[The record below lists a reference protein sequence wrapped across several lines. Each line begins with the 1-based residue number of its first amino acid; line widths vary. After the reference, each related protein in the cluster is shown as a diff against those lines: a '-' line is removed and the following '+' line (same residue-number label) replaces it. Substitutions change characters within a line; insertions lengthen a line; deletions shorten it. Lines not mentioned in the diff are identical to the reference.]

1 MSLRRLVLLRRQRSS
16 YSSFLCS
23 SVASSGREGAE
34 KARNTAQTYSTAM
47 TTTTGDD
54 AGENASDDEED
65 KAFAERE
72 KKFTLQRKLFRES
85 LKMKNLER
93 ANGFTRKNLVMSASA
108 LGMSPA
114 VVDAMMSDGD
124 EVPPELKLL
133 EQCVEDMD
141 EKLKRDLSG
150 SSSGES
156 DGFPETAEEKLQR
169 VIFERVFMMEKYAEW
184 WPEAV
189 LKAVR
194 KGGPGYAK
202 RMAGRRM
209 EIAESIAEFAF
220 SGEYDDADDENY
232 NGDSFSSSS
241 DSDSNNARSRI
252 SGNATK
258 VLKRADVAA
267 IAGLLSL
274 GETLV
279 TVDFSRDRETTK
291 EKLRLSIKAFVD
303 ARRQAQ
309 TVKDYA
315 EAWTVVDAIVTNGAN
330 SLDRLVDVVSRN
342 KKDDV
347 FSFSKKKPSPRDALR
362 MASKLFEK
370 KQEFVSG
377 LFKNKETKKEDE
389 NNNNNN
395 NNNKNE

>member
-1 MSLRRLVLLRRQRSS
+1 MSLRRLVLLRRSTSFSRSP
-16 YSSFLCS
+16 
-23 SVASSGREGAE
+23 VAPSGREGAE
-34 KARNTAQTYSTAM
+34 KGRNITALKTYSAA
-47 TTTTGDD
+47 TTTGEE
-54 AGENASDDEED
+54 AGENAKNDEEEED

-72 KKFTLQRKLFRES
+72 KKFMLQRKLFRES

-93 ANGFTRKNLVMSASA
+93 ANGFTRKNLVLSASA

-141 EKLKRDLSG
+141 EKLKRDLSR

-202 RMAGRRM
+202 RMAGRRL

-220 SGEYDDADDENY
+220 SGEYADDDGDGDENY

-241 DSDSNNARSRI
+241 DSDSNNASSRI

-291 EKLRLSIKAFVD
+291 KKLRLSIKAFVD

-330 SLDRLVDVVSRN
+330 ALDRLVDVASRN

-362 MASKLFEK
+362 VASKLFEK

-389 NNNNNN
+389 NNN
-395 NNNKNE
+395 KNE

>member
-1 MSLRRLVLLRRQRSS
+1 MKNNASWCFSRACVDARVGSGVCIYYSTSSKAVAAEDVRSS
-16 YSSFLCS
+16 SS
-23 SVASSGREGAE
+23 
-34 KARNTAQTYSTAM
+34 RNFF
-47 TTTTGDD
+47 DV
-54 AGENASDDEED
+54 DDED
-65 KAFAERE
+65 KEYAERE
-72 KKFTLQRKLFRES
+72 KKFTLRRKLFRES
-85 LKMKNLER
+85 LKMKNLEL
-93 ANGFTRKNLVMSASA
+93 ANGFTRKNLDASATA
-108 LGMSPA
+108 LGMSPS
-114 VVDAMMSDGD
+114 VVDAMMDG
-124 EVPPELKLL
+124 EETVPPELKLL

-141 EKLKRDLSG
+141 EKVKRDLM
-150 SSSGES
+150 SSTTKKGNGEE

-169 VIFERVFMMEKYAEW
+169 VIFERAFAMEKYAEW

-220 SGEYDDADDENY
+220 SREYDEYDD
-232 NGDSFSSSS
+232 SSSS
-241 DSDSNNARSRI
+241 KNSGSSSGRI
-252 SGNATK
+252 RGATN

-279 TVDFSRDRETTK
+279 TVDFSRDREMTK
-291 EKLRLSIKAFVD
+291 KKLRESIKAFVD

-315 EAWTVVDAIVTNGAN
+315 KAWTVVDAIVTNGAN
-330 SLDRLVDVVSRN
+330 SLDRLVDLASSKSR
-342 KKDDV
+342 DD
-347 FSFSKKKPSPRDALR
+347 SKKPSPRDALR
-362 MASKLFEK
+362 MASSLFEK

-377 LFKNKETKKEDE
+377 LFKGKHAKKKD
-389 NNNNNN
+389 NDD
-395 NNNKNE
+395 K

>member
-16 YSSFLCS
+16 SL
-23 SVASSGREGAE
+23 VAPSGREGAE
-34 KARNTAQTYSTAM
+34 KGRNTALKTYSAA
-47 TTTTGDD
+47 TTTTTSGEE
-54 AGENASDDEED
+54 AGENDAKNDEEEED

-72 KKFTLQRKLFRES
+72 KKFMLQRKLFRES

-93 ANGFTRKNLVMSASA
+93 ANGFTRKNLVLSASA

-133 EQCVEDMD
+133 EQCVEDVD
-141 EKLKRDLSG
+141 EKLKRDLSR

-220 SGEYDDADDENY
+220 SGEYDDDDGDGDENY

-241 DSDSNNARSRI
+241 DSDSNNASSRI

-291 EKLRLSIKAFVD
+291 KKLRLSIKAFLD

-330 SLDRLVDVVSRN
+330 ALDRLVDVASRN
-342 KKDDV
+342 KKDHV

-362 MASKLFEK
+362 AASKLFEK

-389 NNNNNN
+389 NNN
-395 NNNKNE
+395 KNE

>member
-16 YSSFLCS
+16 SL
-23 SVASSGREGAE
+23 VAPSGREGAE
-34 KARNTAQTYSTAM
+34 KGRNITALKTYSAA
-47 TTTTGDD
+47 TTTGEE
-54 AGENASDDEED
+54 AGENAKNDEEEED

-72 KKFTLQRKLFRES
+72 KKFMLQRKLFRES

-93 ANGFTRKNLVMSASA
+93 ANGFTRKNLVLSASA

-141 EKLKRDLSG
+141 EKLKRDLSR

-291 EKLRLSIKAFVD
+291 KKLRLSIKAFLD

-330 SLDRLVDVVSRN
+330 ALDRLVDVASRN
-342 KKDDV
+342 KKDHV

-362 MASKLFEK
+362 AASKLFEK

-389 NNNNNN
+389 NNN
-395 NNNKNE
+395 KNE

>member
-1 MSLRRLVLLRRQRSS
+1 MTMRRFFSTPRRCGRRTWTTPPTPPTPTPTATTTVKNTWCLSRACVDARVGSGVCIYYSTSSKDVRSS
-16 YSSFLCS
+16 SS
-23 SVASSGREGAE
+23 
-34 KARNTAQTYSTAM
+34 RNVF
-47 TTTTGDD
+47 DV
-54 AGENASDDEED
+54 DDED
-65 KAFAERE
+65 KEYAERE
-72 KKFTLQRKLFRES
+72 KKFTLRRKLFRES
-85 LKMKNLER
+85 LKVKNLER
-93 ANGFTRKNLVMSASA
+93 ANGFTRKNLDASATA
-108 LGMSPA
+108 LGMSPS
-114 VVDAMMSDGD
+114 VVDAMMDG
-124 EVPPELKLL
+124 EETVPPELKLL

-141 EKLKRDLSG
+141 EKVKRDLM
-150 SSSGES
+150 SSTTKKGNGEE

-169 VIFERVFMMEKYAEW
+169 VIFERAFAMEKYAEW

-220 SGEYDDADDENY
+220 SREYDERDD
-232 NGDSFSSSS
+232 SSSGKNS
-241 DSDSNNARSRI
+241 GSSRI
-252 SGNATK
+252 RGATN

-279 TVDFSRDRETTK
+279 TVDFSRDREMTK
-291 EKLRLSIKAFVD
+291 KKLRESIKAFVD

-315 EAWTVVDAIVTNGAN
+315 KAWTVVDAIVTNGAN
-330 SLDRLVDVVSRN
+330 SLDRLVDLASSKSR
-342 KKDDV
+342 DD
-347 FSFSKKKPSPRDALR
+347 SKNPSPRDALR
-362 MASKLFEK
+362 MASSLFEK

-377 LFKNKETKKEDE
+377 LFKGKHAKKKD
-389 NNNNNN
+389 NDDD
-395 NNNKNE
+395 K

>member
-1 MSLRRLVLLRRQRSS
+1 MSLRRLVLLRRSTSFSRSP
-16 YSSFLCS
+16 
-23 SVASSGREGAE
+23 VAPSGREGAE
-34 KARNTAQTYSTAM
+34 KGRNITALKTYSAA
-47 TTTTGDD
+47 TTGEE
-54 AGENASDDEED
+54 AGENAKNDEEEED

-72 KKFTLQRKLFRES
+72 KKFMLQRKLFRES

-93 ANGFTRKNLVMSASA
+93 ANGFTRKNLVLSASA

-141 EKLKRDLSG
+141 EKLKRDLSR

-220 SGEYDDADDENY
+220 SGEYDDDDGNGDENY

-241 DSDSNNARSRI
+241 DSDSNNASSRI

-291 EKLRLSIKAFVD
+291 KKLRLSIKAFVD

-330 SLDRLVDVVSRN
+330 SLNRLVDVASRN

-362 MASKLFEK
+362 VASKLFEK

-389 NNNNNN
+389 NNN
-395 NNNKNE
+395 KNE

>member
-1 MSLRRLVLLRRQRSS
+1 
-16 YSSFLCS
+16 
-23 SVASSGREGAE
+23 
-34 KARNTAQTYSTAM
+34 
-47 TTTTGDD
+47 
-54 AGENASDDEED
+54 
-65 KAFAERE
+65 
-72 KKFTLQRKLFRES
+72 
-85 LKMKNLER
+85 
-93 ANGFTRKNLVMSASA
+93 
-108 LGMSPA
+108 MSPA
-114 VVDAMMSDGD
+114 VVEAMMSDGD

-141 EKLKRDLSG
+141 EKLKRDLSE

-220 SGEYDDADDENY
+220 SGEYDDDDENY
-232 NGDSFSSSS
+232 NGDSPSS
-241 DSDSNNARSRI
+241 DSDSNNASSRI

-291 EKLRLSIKAFVD
+291 KKLRLSIKAFLD

-330 SLDRLVDVVSRN
+330 ALDRLVDVASRN
-342 KKDDV
+342 KKDHV

-377 LFKNKETKKEDE
+377 LFKNKETKEDE

-395 NNNKNE
+395 NNKNE

>member
-1 MSLRRLVLLRRQRSS
+1 
-16 YSSFLCS
+16 
-23 SVASSGREGAE
+23 
-34 KARNTAQTYSTAM
+34 
-47 TTTTGDD
+47 
-54 AGENASDDEED
+54 
-65 KAFAERE
+65 
-72 KKFTLQRKLFRES
+72 
-85 LKMKNLER
+85 
-93 ANGFTRKNLVMSASA
+93 
-108 LGMSPA
+108 
-114 VVDAMMSDGD
+114 
-124 EVPPELKLL
+124 L

-169 VIFERVFMMEKYAEW
+169 VIFERGFMMEKYAEW

-220 SGEYDDADDENY
+220 SGEYDAHDGDENY
-232 NGDSFSSSS
+232 NGVSFSSSS
-241 DSDSNNARSRI
+241 DSNNASSRI

-279 TVDFSRDRETTK
+279 TIDFSRDREMTK
-291 EKLRLSIKAFVD
+291 EKLRQSIKAFVD

-315 EAWTVVDAIVTNGAN
+315 EAWTVVDAIVTNGVN
-330 SLDRLVDVVSRN
+330 SLDRLVDVVSSRKNRN
-342 KKDDV
+342 FDDD
-347 FSFSKKKPSPRDALR
+347 FSKKLKASPQDALR

-389 NNNNNN
+389 NNN
-395 NNNKNE
+395 KNE

>member
-1 MSLRRLVLLRRQRSS
+1 MNNNNNNNNNNTWCV
-16 YSSFLCS
+16 YNTWC
-23 SVASSGREGAE
+23 VGSGVRI
-34 KARNTAQTYSTAM
+34 YSTSSRNVF
-47 TTTTGDD
+47 DV
-54 AGENASDDEED
+54 DDED
-65 KAFAERE
+65 KEYAERE
-72 KKFTLQRKLFRES
+72 KKFTLRRKLFRES
-85 LKMKNLER
+85 LKVKNLER
-93 ANGFTRKNLVMSASA
+93 ANGFTRKNLDASA
-108 LGMSPA
+108 TTLGMSPS
-114 VVDAMMSDGD
+114 VVDAMMDG
-124 EVPPELKLL
+124 EETVPPELKLL

-141 EKLKRDLSG
+141 EKVKRDLM
-150 SSSGES
+150 SSSTKKGNGEE

-169 VIFERVFMMEKYAEW
+169 VIFERAFAMEKYAEW

-220 SGEYDDADDENY
+220 SREYDERDD
-232 NGDSFSSSS
+232 SSSGENS
-241 DSDSNNARSRI
+241 GSSSGRI
-252 SGNATK
+252 RGATN

-279 TVDFSRDRETTK
+279 TVDFSRDREMTK
-291 EKLRLSIKAFVD
+291 KKLRESIKAFVD

-315 EAWTVVDAIVTNGAN
+315 KAWTVVDAIVTNGAN
-330 SLDRLVDVVSRN
+330 SLDRLVDLASSKSR
-342 KKDDV
+342 DD
-347 FSFSKKKPSPRDALR
+347 SKNPSPRDALR
-362 MASKLFEK
+362 MASSLFEK

-377 LFKNKETKKEDE
+377 LFKGKRAKKKD
-389 NNNNNN
+389 NDDD
-395 NNNKNE
+395 K

>member
-1 MSLRRLVLLRRQRSS
+1 MMKNTWCLSRACVDARVGSGVCIYYSTSSKDVRSS
-16 YSSFLCS
+16 SS
-23 SVASSGREGAE
+23 
-34 KARNTAQTYSTAM
+34 RNVF
-47 TTTTGDD
+47 DV
-54 AGENASDDEED
+54 DDED
-65 KAFAERE
+65 KEYAERE
-72 KKFTLQRKLFRES
+72 KKFTLRRKLFRES
-85 LKMKNLER
+85 LKVKNLER
-93 ANGFTRKNLVMSASA
+93 ANGFTRKNLDASATA
-108 LGMSPA
+108 LGMSPS
-114 VVDAMMSDGD
+114 VVDAMMDG
-124 EVPPELKLL
+124 EETVPPELKLL

-141 EKLKRDLSG
+141 EKVKRDLM
-150 SSSGES
+150 SSTTKKGNGEE

-169 VIFERVFMMEKYAEW
+169 VIFERAFAMEKYAEW

-220 SGEYDDADDENY
+220 SREYDERDD
-232 NGDSFSSSS
+232 SSSGKNS
-241 DSDSNNARSRI
+241 GSSRI
-252 SGNATK
+252 RGATN

-279 TVDFSRDRETTK
+279 TVDFSRDREMTK
-291 EKLRLSIKAFVD
+291 KKLRESIKAFVD

-315 EAWTVVDAIVTNGAN
+315 KAWTVVDAIVTNGAN
-330 SLDRLVDVVSRN
+330 SLDRLVDLASSKSR
-342 KKDDV
+342 DD
-347 FSFSKKKPSPRDALR
+347 SKNPSPRDALR
-362 MASKLFEK
+362 MASSLFEK

-377 LFKNKETKKEDE
+377 LFKGKHAKKKD
-389 NNNNNN
+389 NDDD
-395 NNNKNE
+395 K